1 MDWHGWFTVMVV
13 VLVFAALVKEIAAP
27 DLVLLVGSLT
37 LALAGIISTKELFS
51 GFSNDGMLT
60 VAALFVVASALRETG
75 ALDIMGGQIMKA
87 DNTKTVLRRMA
98 FFVTGFSA
106 VLNNTP
112 IVAMMLPVVTEWGRK
127 HRVSP
132 SKLLIPLSY
141 LTILGGVCSM
151 IGTSTNLVMRGLMS
165 DASKAAEGP
174 LKAALAP
181 PAIFE
186 ITPLGLACA
195 VVGIFYLLTW
205 GVRVLPDRLD
215 LLEKMHESS
224 RDYFVAMLV
233 EPGCRLV
240 GKTVAES
247 GLRALPGLFLVEL
260 TRGAESIAPV
270 TPDQILREGDQLT
283 FSGVVTSVVDL
294 ERIPG
299 LVPVADADYE
309 ANPAKRRER
318 ALSEAVISPRS
329 PLIGST
335 IRAADFRALY
345 NAAIVAVHRGGERL
359 QGRIGD
365 IVLRA
370 GDTLLLQAGP
380 HFARAHRNNP
390 DFILVSGVEESRP
403 LRHDRAVVS
412 MVLLVALIIMMVTEV
427 VDVSLSAFAIAALMI
442 ATRCLSTS
450 AARDSI
456 NWQTLIAIGASFG
469 LGKALDK
476 SGAAEHIATYVVQYA
491 GTLGPIAVLA
501 TIYGITMIFTELLSN
516 NAAAVLMFPFG
527 VAVAHQMDLSPRP
540 FCIAI
545 MFAASMAFATPIGYQ
560 TNLMVYGPGGY
571 KFSDFTRIGLPLN
584 LILWIIS
591 VALIPILWPFVLK

>member
-1 MDWHGWFTVMVV
+1 MDWQGWFTIGIVA
-13 VLVFAALVKEIAAP
+13 LVFLALVKEIGAP
-27 DLVLLVGSLT
+27 DLILLAGSLM
-37 LALAGIISTKELFS
+37 LALAGVITTKDLFS

-60 VAALFVVASALRETG
+60 VAALFVVVTALRETG
-75 ALDIMGGQIMKA
+75 ALDIMGRQIMKA
-87 DNTKTVLRRMA
+87 DNPKAVLRRMA
-98 FFVTGFSA
+98 VFLTVFSA

-112 IVAMMLPVVTEWGRK
+112 IVAMMLPVVTDWCRK

-132 SKLLIPLSY
+132 SKLLIPLSFI
-141 LTILGGVCSM
+141 TVLGGVCSM

-165 DASKAAEGP
+165 DAAKTAEGP
-174 LKAALAP
+174 MKVALTP

-186 ITPLGLACA
+186 ITPLGIACA
-195 VVGIFYLLTW
+195 AVGIFYLLTW
-205 GVRVLPDRLD
+205 GVRLLPDRRD
-215 LLEKMHESS
+215 LLEQMHESA
-224 RDYFVAMLV
+224 RDYLVAMLI
-233 EPGCRLV
+233 EPGCRLS

-260 TRGAESIAPV
+260 TRGTESIAPV
-270 TPDQILREGDQLT
+270 TPDQILHEGDQLT

-299 LVPVADADYE
+299 LVPVADEAYE
-309 ANPAKRRER
+309 ADPAKRRAR
-318 ALSEAVISPRS
+318 SLSEAVISPSS
-329 PLIGST
+329 PLIGRT
-335 IRAADFRALY
+335 IRGADFRALY

-365 IVLRA
+365 IVLRT
-370 GDTLLLQAGP
+370 GDTLLLQTGA

-403 LRHDRAVVS
+403 LRHDRAVIS
-412 MVLLVALIIMMVTEV
+412 LVLLGLLLVLMITEV
-427 VDVSLSAFAIAALMI
+427 IDVSLSAFAIAALMI

-450 AARDSI
+450 AARESI
-456 NWQTLIAIGASFG
+456 NWQTLIAIAASFG

-476 SGAAEHIATYVVQYA
+476 SGAAEVIAGFVVKYA
-491 GTLGPIAVLA
+491 GTMGPIAVLA
-501 TIYGITMIFTELLSN
+501 TIYLVTMIFTELLSN

-527 VAVAHQMDLSPRP
+527 LAVAHQMGISPRP
-540 FCIAI
+540 FCVAI
-545 MFAASMAFATPIGYQ
+545 MFAASLAFATPIGYQ

-584 LILWIIS
+584 IILWVIC
-591 VALIPILWPFVLK
+591 VALIPILWPFALK